1 MRHVMEQLKVEIP
14 IFENKKVFKVK
25 FVDSSLKIET
35 LEGFDCTFIKIVEVD
50 GNSIEFPFSIKSEN
64 EKIELN
70 IHFIENYGQKAEN
83 LIVTIANNEESI
95 HSVVVS
101 SFDYNETLKRKMYDE
116 NKEDTK
122 KIKIK

>member
-1 MRHVMEQLKVEIP
+1 MEQLKVEIP

-50 GNSIEFPFSIKSEN
+50 GNFIEFPFSIKSKN

-101 SFDYNETLKRKMYDE
+101 SFDYNETLKRKMDDE